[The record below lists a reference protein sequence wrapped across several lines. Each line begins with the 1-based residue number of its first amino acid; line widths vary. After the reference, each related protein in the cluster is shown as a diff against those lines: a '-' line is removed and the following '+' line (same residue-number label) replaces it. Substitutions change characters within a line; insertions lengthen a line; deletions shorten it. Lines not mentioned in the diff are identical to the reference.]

1 MIKIETNDALQDKK
15 LVAASGVYSD
25 VYLLNFPKI
34 GLNNP
39 PMAPAILQ
47 SIAKQMGAKVQFSDV
62 NLLFQEYCKD
72 SVNKKNLLHEWPEL
86 QTPLTA
92 DEELEV
98 QNFSATLDI
107 KNIIT
112 ADIVGISI
120 FSRHSFSF
128 TLWFLQNYR
137 NQIQGKI
144 VVGGAG
150 ANVSNFGKYLYEQN
164 LVDYYIIGEG
174 ELPWRAILSNQ
185 LPYPGVNSNSKILE
199 TFSSVPVPDYT
210 GYDLSKYLNSQVH
223 GITIGV
229 EGSRG
234 CVRNCTFCDIRS
246 FWKKYKFK
254 DGYILAQELIEL
266 KIKFNVEHFFFNDS
280 LVNGSDKAFR
290 DFIQTLS
297 TYNLNAADDKKI
309 YWSGY
314 YIIKPA
320 VTYKKL
326 DWQHLRDSGIKSLF
340 IGIESGS
347 ERVRNHMKKKFSNS
361 DIEYAMQQIQLH
373 GIKCTWLMI
382 IGYPTETDVDFQETL
397 DMLTKYQPM
406 ALDRTIDTVAL
417 GTTLGI
423 QPGSPLSDMREEL
436 NIQSALP
443 GHKDN
448 GMYWKTDSN
457 DFKTRVLRRIQAEE
471 HIRRLGYNSWVGD
484 NDIVDYF
491 EKKLYEIEQGIVSD
505 SDFADHHG

>member
-1 MIKIETNDALQDKK
+1 M
-15 LVAASGVYSD
+15 
-25 VYLLNFPKI
+25 
-34 GLNNP
+34 
-39 PMAPAILQ
+39 
-47 SIAKQMGAKVQFSDV
+47 
-62 NLLFQEYCKD
+62 
-72 SVNKKNLLHEWPEL
+72 
-86 QTPLTA
+86 
-92 DEELEV
+92 
-98 QNFSATLDI
+98 
-107 KNIIT
+107 
-112 ADIVGISI
+112 
-120 FSRHSFSF
+120 
-128 TLWFLQNYR
+128 
-137 NQIQGKI
+137 
-144 VVGGAG
+144 
-150 ANVSNFGKYLYEQN
+150 
-164 LVDYYIIGEG
+164 
-174 ELPWRAILSNQ
+174 
-185 LPYPGVNSNSKILE
+185 
-199 TFSSVPVPDYT
+199 
-210 GYDLSKYLNSQVH
+210 
-223 GITIGV
+223 

-254 DGYILAQELIEL
+254 DGYALAQELIEL

-297 TYNLNAADDKKI
+297 TYNLNVADDKKI

-443 GHKDN
+443 GHEDN
-448 GMYWKTDSN
+448 GMYWKTDCN

-471 HIRRLGYNSWVGD
+471 HIRQLGYNSWVGD
-484 NDIVDYF
+484 NDIIDFF
-491 EKKLYEIEQGIVSD
+491 EKKLYEIEHGIVSD
-505 SDFADHHG
+505 NDFADHHG